1 MDTIAAENTTTL
13 PFNFTGKTGEYFR
26 IWIVNV
32 MLTIATLGV
41 YSAWAKVRNKRYFY
55 GNTSVDG
62 TAFDYH
68 ADPVAILKGRLIAVG
83 VLAVYSVTVQFLP
96 AAEPG
101 FWILF
106 LIGLP
111 WLVVR
116 ALAFNARNSSWRNI
130 RFDFSSNYREAIK
143 VFIGM
148 PILVVLTLGLAY
160 PYFMYRQ
167 KAFVINNSEYGTT
180 DFDFGAESGAFYS
193 IYMKASGI
201 LIAIVLLYLFVI
213 PAIIPAA
220 GATEQAPPAPPSAE
234 MIMLVLLPLVIIMP
248 VYMLFMTYI
257 QTATTN
263 LVFNSSR
270 LQHHTMN
277 STLHT
282 GRMFWIHVSNL
293 FAIFCTLGL
302 LIPWARVRMARY
314 RAENL
319 TLNAH
324 GKLDEFVAGE
334 QDRVRATG
342 EEIAEVFDVD
352 LGL

>member
-1 MDTIAAENTTTL
+1 
-13 PFNFTGKTGEYFR
+13 
-26 IWIVNV
+26 

-62 TAFDYH
+62 AAFDYN
-68 ADPVAILKGRLIAVG
+68 ADPAAILKGRLIAVA
-83 VLAVYSVTVQFLP
+83 VLIVYSVTVQFVP
-96 AAEPG
+96 ATEPG

-130 RFDFSSNYREAIK
+130 RFEFSSNYREAIK

-148 PILVVLTLGLAY
+148 PILVVLSLGLAY
-160 PYFMYRQ
+160 PYFVCRQ
-167 KAFVINNSEYGTT
+167 KAFVVNNSGYGTT
-180 DFDFGAESGAFYS
+180 EFDFNAEPGAFYS
-193 IYMKASGI
+193 IYLKAFGL
-201 LIAIVLLYLFVI
+201 LIVISLLYLFVI
-213 PAIIPAA
+213 PAIIPTA
-220 GATEQAPPAPPSAE
+220 GATDTAPPAPPSPE
-234 MIMLVLLPLVIIMP
+234 MLMLALLPLLVIMTL
-248 VYMLFMTYI
+248 YMIFMTYI

-270 LQHHTMN
+270 LHDHTMI

-282 GRMFWIHVSNL
+282 GRMFWIYVSNL
-293 FAIFCTLGL
+293 VSIVCFLGL
-302 LIPWARVRMARY
+302 LIPWAKIRVARY

-319 TLNAH
+319 VLNTRSD
-324 GKLDEFVAGE
+324 LDEFVAGE
-334 QDRVRATG
+334 QDRVKATG
-342 EEIAEVFDVD
+342 EEIAEIFDVD